1 MSGEVWVWAE
11 QRQGKLLD
19 VSLELL
25 GKGKELSQTLG
36 SSLASVLIGYG
47 IEKLAPELV
56 SHGADKVYVLEDS
69 HAQLY
74 EPNLYA
80 KLLADLAGSN
90 EPEIILVGAT
100 TLGGEISAAAG
111 ARLNTGVTA
120 HCIDLYISKELR
132 LIQVVPWVDNTVME
146 IICRRNPQIAT
157 AKPGV
162 FLMPQ
167 RVESREGEVIRIP
180 FEAEAEDP
188 RVRTVEVNEEK
199 PSGVPLEAADIIV
212 AGGWGLHSMGGFESV
227 KKLAG
232 ILGAAVGGTRPAVD
246 REWIPQDS
254 MIGQSGKTVR
264 PELFLSIGA
273 SGAMHYTTGF
283 SRSKV
288 VMAVD
293 RNPKAPIF
301 DMADVGIVGDLE
313 DILPCL
319 IEEFRQACKAG

>member
-1 MSGEVWVWAE
+1 MLGEVWVWAE

-25 GKGKELSQTLG
+25 GKGKELAQSLN
-36 SSLASVLIGYG
+36 SNLASVLIGNG
-47 IEKLAPELV
+47 IEELAPELICY
-56 SHGADKVYVLEDS
+56 GADKVYVLED
-69 HAQLY
+69 HRARLY
-74 EPNLYA
+74 EPNFYA
-80 KLLADLAGSN
+80 RLLSDLVRSN

-100 TLGGEISAAAG
+100 ALGGEISAAAG

-120 HCIDLYISKELR
+120 HCIDLYINKELM
-132 LIQVVPWVDNTVME
+132 LIHVVPWVENTVME

-167 RVESREGEVIRIP
+167 RDAEREGEIIRIP
-180 FEAEAEDP
+180 FETEVEEP
-188 RVRTVEVNEEK
+188 RVRTIEVNEEK
-199 PSGVPLEAADIIV
+199 PSGVPLEEADIVIS
-212 AGGWGLHSMGGFESV
+212 GGWGLQSAGGFEPV
-227 KKLAG
+227 KTLAG

-246 REWIPQDS
+246 KEWIPQDS

-264 PELFLSIGA
+264 PELFISIGA

-288 VMAVD
+288 VLAID
-293 RNPKAPIF
+293 RNPEAPIF
-301 DMADVGIVGDLE
+301 QMADVGIVGDLE
-313 DILPCL
+313 DVLPCL
-319 IEEFRQACKAG
+319 IEEFRQARKVA

>member
-1 MSGEVWVWAE
+1 MSREVWVWAE

-25 GKGKELSQTLG
+25 GKGKELAQPLG
-36 SSLASVLIGYG
+36 SSLACVLIGDG
-47 IEKLAPELV
+47 IEKLAPELICY
-56 SHGADKVYVLEDS
+56 GADKVYVLEDAR
-69 HAQLY
+69 AQLY

-80 KLLADLAGSN
+80 RLLAGLAGRN
-90 EPEIILVGAT
+90 EPTIFLIGAT

-120 HCIDLYISKELR
+120 HCVDLYINKELR

-146 IICRRNPQIAT
+146 IICRRDPQIAT
-157 AKPGV
+157 VKPGV
-162 FLMPQ
+162 FLIPQ
-167 RVESREGEVIRIP
+167 RDENRDGEVIRIT
-180 FEAEAEDP
+180 FDTESEDP

-199 PSGVPLEAADIIV
+199 PSGVPLEKATVIV
-212 AGGWGLHSMGGFESV
+212 AGGWGLHSVGGFEPV
-227 KKLAG
+227 KELAG

-246 REWIPQDS
+246 KEWIPQDS

-264 PELFLSIGA
+264 PELFISIGA

-301 DMADVGIVGDLE
+301 EMADVGIVGDLA

>member
-1 MSGEVWVWAE
+1 MFGEVWVYAE

-25 GKGKELSQTLG
+25 GKGIELAQSLG
-36 SSLASVLIGYG
+36 SDLASVLIGDG
-47 IEKLAPELV
+47 IENLAPELICY
-56 SHGADKVYVLEDS
+56 GADKVYVLEDS
-69 HAQLY
+69 RAQLY

-80 KLLADLAGSN
+80 RLLSDLARSN
-90 EPEIILVGAT
+90 EPEIILLGAT
-100 TLGGEISAAAG
+100 ALGGEISAAAG

-132 LIQVVPWVDNTVME
+132 LIHVVPWLENKVME

-162 FLMPQ
+162 FLMPT
-167 RVESREGEVIRIP
+167 RDEKREGKVLRIP
-180 FEAEAEDP
+180 VEIDAEEP
-188 RVRTVEVNEEK
+188 KVRTVEVNEEK
-199 PSGVPLEAADIIV
+199 PLGVLLEEADIVIS
-212 AGGWGLHSMGGFESV
+212 GGWGLHSAGGFEPV
-227 KKLAG
+227 KTLAG

-246 REWIPQDS
+246 KEWIPQDS
-254 MIGQSGKTVR
+254 MIGQSGKTVS
-264 PELFLSIGA
+264 PELFISIGA

-288 VMAVD
+288 ILAVD
-293 RNPKAPIF
+293 RNPEAPIF

-313 DILPCL
+313 DILPYL
-319 IEEFRQACKAG
+319 IEEFRQARKAA